1 MGGSW
6 QGQHWFPEGSGH
18 MEGEVNGGHSREEIA
33 MPRPEGAT
41 QQSMFRVQQSAQ
53 SESIAEGAGRGV

>member
-1 MGGSW
+1 
-6 QGQHWFPEGSGH
+6 